1 MLRMTTIASTV
12 LALFTVIA
20 CAGPGGDED
29 KIQKLESMWSQKF
42 AEKDIDWIV
51 AIHKTDGQ
59 QFPPNAP
66 PIVGSDAL
74 RAAWQD
80 MMDTEGLGL
89 KWESSFVKVSAS
101 GDMAYD
107 TGAGM
112 ITSADG
118 TATPAKYL
126 VVWEKIDGEWKVAVD
141 MFSPNK

>member
-1 MLRMTTIASTV
+1 MFRMTSVASV
-12 LALFTVIA
+12 LLALFTVIA
-20 CAGPGGDED
+20 CAGPGDDGET
-29 KIQKLESMWSQKF
+29 IQKLESMWSQKF

-51 AIHKTDGQ
+51 ALHKADAE

-66 PIVGSDAL
+66 PVVGSDAL
-74 RAAWQD
+74 RTAWQE

-107 TGAGM
+107 TGSGM

-126 VVWEKIDGEWKVAVD
+126 VVWEKIDGEWKVAID